1 MSTASSSMRSRQRDV
16 ALSVVV
22 LVERDL
28 DGLALWH
35 EALAATLGSAGRAH
49 EIVYAVSDR
58 CRRAL
63 GELER
68 LEAQGGALAVVVLT
82 HWFDRVAAMQRALQ
96 HTRGEQVLVV
106 PAGGDVAEHELTRL
120 IGTLDLADIAVA
132 RRDVVPHRWLMRPLE
147 RLARGVFGLP
157 LADPMCRTRA
167 CRRDALDA
175 VGDRSVPYGLMPLL
189 AHWQGMAVHEVE
201 VRARPPSLHLP
212 AALAGA
218 LGYAIATVFLYLLLS
233 FAKRP
238 LQLFG
243 AVGATAFLAG
253 LALIV
258 PMALARL
265 ALGEAMADE
274 PALMPGLLLIALG
287 VQCAAIGLLAEV
299 LIYARNRAIKDYVVE
314 RMVE

>member
-1 MSTASSSMRSRQRDV
+1 MSTAPRYPGSRGHGV

-28 DGLALWH
+28 SGLGHWH
-35 EALAATLGSAGRAH
+35 DAIAATLGAAGHRH

-58 CRRAL
+58 CHDAL
-63 GELER
+63 AELER
-68 LEAQGGALAVVVLT
+68 LEARHRACAVVLLT
-82 HWFDRVAAMQRALQ
+82 HWFDRAAAVQRALRQ
-96 HTRGEQVLVV
+96 ARGERVLVV
-106 PAGGDVAEHELTRL
+106 PAGGDVADD
-120 IGTLDLADIAVA
+120 GLAHLVGALAEADVAVA
-132 RRDVVPHRWLMRPLE
+132 RRAGVPYRWLMRPVD
-147 RLARGVFGLP
+147 RLALGLFGVPF
-157 LADPMCRTRA
+157 ADPSCRTRA
-167 CRRDALDA
+167 WRRNALEA

-201 VRARPPSLHLP
+201 VRAKP
-212 AALAGA
+212 APARLIGTLAGSVA
-218 LGYAIATVFLYLLLS
+218 YAIAAAFLYLLLS

-243 AVGATAFLAG
+243 AVGSASLLAG

-265 ALGEAMADE
+265 AFGEPMADE

-287 VQCAAIGLLAEV
+287 IQCAAIGLLAEV
-299 LIYARNRAIKDYVVE
+299 LVYARNRAIKDYVVE